1 MNKVR
6 NTDPTKSTNSNLRR
20 IHDIRHP
27 QSSDQ
32 PTNRPRR
39 VGRLLSW
46 RFPNRRVIRARL
58 VTITNKWTITTARLR
73 QLALGGLSLSKL
85 DLHRLSVAL
94 DPHKFSLPTLDPRK
108 LDFYKLHPRNLSRA
122 KLTTGAKTIHHHTK
136 NFLHSPRAV
145 IQAVLV
151 LALVLSFVQ
160 FARAIT
166 PTITTQAVTN
176 LDWDKATL
184 NGQVNDDHGEQ
195 VTATGFEYGPDTNYG
210 DTTQATADHKFSSII
225 GGNLANGAMNRPGS
239 ITTDSAG
246 NVYVADTDNHRIQKF
261 DSSGTFITKW
271 GSQGSGDGQFS
282 NPQGIATDSAGNV
295 YVADT
300 DNHRIQKFDSS
311 GTFITKWGTS
321 GSGDGRFSY
330 PQGLTIDSAGNV
342 YVADTYNYRIQKF
355 DS

>member
-46 RFPNRRVIRARL
+46 RLPNRRVLRARL

-85 DLHRLSVAL
+85 DLRKLSVAL
-94 DPHKFSLPTLDPRK
+94 DPHK
-108 LDFYKLHPRNLSRA
+108 LDFYKLHPCNLSRA
-122 KLTTGAKTIHHHTK
+122 KLTTGTKAIHHHTK

-166 PTITTQAVTN
+166 PTITTQAATN
-176 LDWDKATL
+176 LDWNKAAL

-195 VTATGFEYGPDTNYG
+195 VTETGFEYGPDTNYG

-261 DSSGTFITKW
+261 D
-271 GSQGSGDGQFS
+271 
-282 NPQGIATDSAGNV
+282 
-295 YVADT
+295 
-300 DNHRIQKFDSS
+300 
-311 GTFITKWGTS
+311 
-321 GSGDGRFSY
+321 
-330 PQGLTIDSAGNV
+330 
-342 YVADTYNYRIQKF
+342 
-355 DS
+355 